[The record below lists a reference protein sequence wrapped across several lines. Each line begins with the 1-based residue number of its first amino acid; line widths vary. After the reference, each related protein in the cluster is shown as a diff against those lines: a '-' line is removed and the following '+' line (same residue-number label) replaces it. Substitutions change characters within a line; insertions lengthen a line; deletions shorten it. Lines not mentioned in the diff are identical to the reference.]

1 MRVEKIPYHQ
11 TKSFSKFILDYI
23 SGDKSL
29 VPFYNRAPKLE
40 NFKAQIQEKQKQ
52 PLNRK
57 VLVESLNQ
65 QYVDLETSQAVKVN
79 IQSLADDNTFTVATG
94 HQLCLFTGP
103 LYFIYKIISTLNL
116 AETLKAEYPEFNFVP
131 IYWMAT
137 EDHDFEEVNHVH
149 LFGKKLEWK
158 QDQKGGVGAIPTNSL
173 QALFE
178 ELKPILGDSKEAEEL
193 YGLFSE
199 AYLQND
205 DLASATRYLVN
216 ALFSKY
222 GLVVLD
228 ANTSSLKKEAISL
241 IKSDVLNQENHC
253 LIESTNAELS
263 KTQAFVRPINFFYQ
277 QKGSRN
283 RIELHGDEYVVLNT
297 DLKFSRKE
305 LESVIENHPEHF
317 SPNVL
322 MRPLYKELLLP
333 NLAMIGGGAEVNY
346 WMQLKSTFTA
356 NGIVYP
362 ILLLRNSALII
373 DGKTSGK
380 ITKLG
385 FEISDLFSPIESL
398 YKSFVAR
405 NRELELDISFELK
418 QVESVFDSLVAKTT
432 EKGMQSSILAEKQK
446 QLNAL
451 KKIEQ
456 KLNKAE
462 KQKHSISLN
471 QISQVKSNLF
481 PNNSLQERHDNII
494 PFYLKYGGEFI
505 SQLKN
510 NLNPIEQDFSI
521 FIQD

>member
-1 MRVEKIPYHQ
+1 MKVEKIPYHQ
-11 TKSFSKFILDYI
+11 TKAFSKFILDYI

-29 VPFYNRAPKLE
+29 APFYSRAPKLE

-52 PLNRK
+52 SINRK
-57 VLVESLNQ
+57 VLIEALNR
-65 QYVDLETSQAVKVN
+65 QYVGLDTTQVVKVN
-79 IQSLADDNTFTVATG
+79 IQSLAEENTFTVATG

-149 LFGKKLEWK
+149 LFGKKLEWN
-158 QDQKGGVGAIPTNSL
+158 QGQKGGVGAIPTNSL
-173 QALFE
+173 QPLFE
-178 ELKPILGDSKEAEEL
+178 ELKAVLGDSKEAEVL
-193 YGLFSE
+193 YGLFSD

-228 ANTSSLKKEAISL
+228 ADTLSLKKEAIAL
-241 IKSDVLNQENHC
+241 IKSDVLDQANNS
-253 LIESTNAELS
+253 LIESTNVELS
-263 KTQAFVRPINFFYQ
+263 ETQAFVRPINFFYQ

-283 RIELHGDEYVVLNT
+283 RIELQGDEYVILNS
-297 DLKFSRKE
+297 DLRFSRKE
-305 LESVIENHPEHF
+305 LDVEIENYPERF

-322 MRPLYKELLLP
+322 LRPLYKELLLP
-333 NLAMIGGGAEVNY
+333 NIAMIGGGAEVNY
-346 WMQLKSTFTA
+346 WMQLKSTFVA

-362 ILLLRNSALII
+362 ILLLRNSALIV
-373 DGKTSGK
+373 DGKTSEK
-380 ITKLG
+380 IAKLG
-385 FEISDLFSPIESL
+385 FEISDFFSPIESL
-398 YKSFVAR
+398 YKSFVAG
-405 NRELELDISFELK
+405 NREVEIDISSELK
-418 QVESVFDSLVAKTT
+418 QVESVFDSLVSKTT
-432 EKGMQSSILAEKQK
+432 EKGMQSTILAEKQK
-446 QLNAL
+446 QINAL

-471 QISQVKSNLF
+471 QISQLKSKLF
-481 PNNSLQERHDNII
+481 PSNSLQERYDNII
-494 PFYLKYGGEFI
+494 PFYLKYGSEFI

>member
-29 VPFYNRAPKLE
+29 APFYNRAPKLE

-52 PLNRK
+52 SINRK
-57 VLVESLNQ
+57 VLVEALNQ
-65 QYVDLETSQAVKVN
+65 QYVGLETTEIVKVN
-79 IQSLADDNTFTVATG
+79 IQSLADENTFTVATG

-116 AETLKAEYPEFNFVP
+116 VETLKAEYPEFNFVP

-149 LFGKKLEWK
+149 LFGKKLEWN
-158 QDQKGGVGAIPTNSL
+158 QDQKGGVGTISTNSL

-178 ELKPILGDSKEAEEL
+178 ELKPILGDSVEAKEL
-193 YGLFSE
+193 HDLFSA
-199 AYLQND
+199 AYLQQNN
-205 DLASATRYLVN
+205 LASATRYLVS

-228 ANTSSLKKEAISL
+228 ADTFKLKREAIAL
-241 IKSDVLNQENHC
+241 IKSDVLDQANYS
-253 LIESTNAELS
+253 LIERTNTELS
-263 KTQAFVRPINFFYQ
+263 KTQAYVRPINFFYQ

-283 RIELHGDEYVVLNT
+283 RIELQGDEYVILNT

-305 LESVIENHPEHF
+305 LESEIECSPQHF

-322 MRPLYKELLLP
+322 LRPLYKELLLP
-333 NLAMIGGGAEVNY
+333 NIAMIGGGAEVNY
-346 WMQLKSTFTA
+346 WMQLKSTFAA

-373 DGKTSGK
+373 DGNTSEK
-380 ITKLG
+380 IAKLG
-385 FEISDLFSPIESL
+385 FEITDFFSLTESL
-398 YKSFVAR
+398 SKSYVAR
-405 NRELELDISFELK
+405 NREVEIDISSELK
-418 QVESVFDSLVAKTT
+418 QVESVFTSLVSKTT
-432 EKGMQSSILAEKQK
+432 DKGMQSTILAEKQK
-446 QLNAL
+446 QINAL

-471 QISQVKSNLF
+471 QISQVKSKLF
-481 PNNSLQERHDNII
+481 PSNSLQERQDNII
-494 PFYLKYGGEFI
+494 PFYLKYGVSFI
-505 SQLKN
+505 DLLKR
-510 NLNPIEQDFSI
+510 NLYPLEQDFSI